1 MTYVRDVGSKIE
13 RMLIQRSRRKMK
25 MPSKELRGNVSI
37 LRDKKG
43 LMKVLVPLY
52 MDPDSNWDR
61 VAAVASRIPVT
72 VIVNPNNGPGTSPSA
87 DYMEGIKKLHDA
99 GVTVLGYVYTKY
111 GACCADKIQA
121 EIDLYKSFGIDG
133 IFFDEVSNQPK
144 DLEYYRVLGDY
155 VRSSLGGSVFL
166 NPGTNTDEGYIN
178 SPIGDT
184 TSIFDDRWTNWPGYE
199 PNDYVDLY
207 DNDRFAS
214 FVYAAPNA
222 SAMRSSIDLALSRGI
237 GYFYVTDQEPP
248 NPWSELPAFWDEEV
262 DYVERMQIQID

>member
-1 MTYVRDVGSKIE
+1 
-13 RMLIQRSRRKMK
+13 MLIQRSRKLK
-25 MPSKELRGNVSI
+25 MPSEDLRGNVSI
-37 LRDKKG
+37 SRDKKG
-43 LMKVLVPLY
+43 PMKVLVPLY
-52 MDPDSNWDR
+52 MDPDSSWDR

-87 DYMEGIKKLHDA
+87 DYMEGIMRLHEA
-99 GVTVLGYVYTKY
+99 GVTVLGYVYTCY
-111 GACCADKIQA
+111 GARSADKIQA

-133 IFFDEVSNQPK
+133 IFFDEVSNEPK

-155 VRSSLGGSVFL
+155 VRSSYRAGSVFL

-178 SPIGDT
+178 SSIGDT
-184 TSIFDDRWTNWPGYE
+184 TSIFDDLWTRWLGYE
-199 PNDYVDLY
+199 PNDYIGLY

-214 FVYAAPNA
+214 LVYAAPNVL
-222 SAMRSSIDLALSRGI
+222 AMRSSIDLALSRRI

-262 DYVERMQIQID
+262 DYVERMQLKINETP